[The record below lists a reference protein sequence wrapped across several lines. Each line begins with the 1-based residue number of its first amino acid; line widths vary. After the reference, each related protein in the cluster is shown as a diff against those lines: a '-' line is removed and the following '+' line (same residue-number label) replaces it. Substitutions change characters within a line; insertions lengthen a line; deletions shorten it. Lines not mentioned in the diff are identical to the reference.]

1 MFVFVLNDCC
11 AQKQDGSVLFE
22 HISFKLNRN
31 DRLALIGEEG
41 NGKSTLLKV
50 CCGIDTDPI
59 TVKYTKCYHDEK
71 IGILPQRMDQKWSK
85 STILEYLLKDEPED
99 EIEIERYN
107 ECVNYEQLWVSMK
120 GQVSF
125 LYREQHIETLSGGEK
140 VRIQLLKLIAQK
152 CTMLALDE
160 PTNDLDISTLQW
172 LEDIILRF
180 DGPVLFVS
188 HDEMLLRRCANRVL
202 HLELRNK
209 KSKAVSTLYEGP
221 YDQYVKERL
230 DGLRRAEHQAA
241 SEKRAYRKKMDRLN
255 DLYNAVHHA
264 QNSVSRQ
271 DPFTAANIKRKMHS
285 VNAMKNR
292 IENEG
297 YSKTDTVE
305 EAIELIFED
314 SWLPA
319 SKVILELNN
328 QTLRIH
334 DRVLIEKYDFSLHG
348 QDHIVLMGNNGSGKS
363 CLLKEFRNRLEN
375 REDIIVGYM
384 PQNYEDLMDMNQTP
398 IEFLN
403 LSSDVLDTQISR
415 DLLGSLNFKAE
426 EMSHSLK
433 KLSDGQKAKIYFAK
447 FVKRKCNVLLLDE
460 PTRNL
465 SPMSQP
471 VIHEL
476 INSFEGCVF
485 CISHD
490 RWLIEQCFDTQLIL
504 KDKQLNKIII

>member
-1 MFVFVLNDCC
+1 MFILTDCC
-11 AQKQDGSVLFE
+11 GQKQDGSVLFE
-22 HISFKLNRN
+22 HISFKLNKN

-50 CCGIDTDPI
+50 CCGLETDPLS
-59 TVKYTKCYHDEK
+59 VKYTKLFHDEK

-99 EIEIERYN
+99 DIEISRYN
-107 ECVNYEQLWVSMK
+107 ECAQFEQLWVKMK

-125 LYREQHIETLSGGEK
+125 LYRDQLIETLSGGEK

-209 KSKAVSTLYEGP
+209 KSKAVSTLFEGS

-230 DGLRRAEHQAA
+230 DGLRRVEHQAA
-241 SEKRAYRKKMDRLN
+241 SEKRTYRKKMDRLN
-255 DLYNAVHHA
+255 DLYNAVRHA
-264 QNSVSRQ
+264 QNSISRQ
-271 DPFTAANIKRKMHS
+271 DPFTAAAIKRKMHS
-285 VNAMKNR
+285 VNAMKDR

-297 YSKTDTVE
+297 YTKSDTVE

-319 SKVILELNN
+319 SKVVLELK
-328 QTLRIH
+328 QRKLVIG
-334 DRVLIEKYDFSLHG
+334 DRVLIEDYDFSLYG
-348 QDHIVLMGNNGSGKS
+348 QDHVVLMGDNGSGKS
-363 CLLKEFRNRLEN
+363 CLMKSIKTELE
-375 REDIIVGYM
+375 RRDDILVGYM
-384 PQNYEDLMDMNQTP
+384 PQNYEDLMDMDQTP
-398 IEFLN
+398 IEFLS
-403 LSSDVLDTQISR
+403 LSSDVQDTQISR

-426 EMSHSLK
+426 EMSHPLK

-447 FVKRKCNVLLLDE
+447 FVKMRCNVLLLDE

-490 RWLIEQCFDTQLIL
+490 RWLIEQCFETQWIL
-504 KDKQLNKIII
+504 KDKQLNKMII

>member
-1 MFVFVLNDCC
+1 MFVLNDCC

-22 HISFKLNRN
+22 HISFKLNRH

-50 CCGIDTDPI
+50 CCGLEPDPLSI
-59 TVKYTKCYHDEK
+59 QYSKCHHDEK
-71 IGILPQRMDQKWSK
+71 IGFLPQRLDQKWSK
-85 STILEYLLKDEPED
+85 CTILEYLLKDEPED

-107 ECVNYEQLWVSMK
+107 ECVNYEQLWVRMK
-120 GQVSF
+120 GKVSF
-125 LYREQHIETLSGGEK
+125 LYRDQLIETLSGGEK
-140 VRIQLLKLIAQK
+140 VRIQLLKLMAEK

-160 PTNDLDISTLQW
+160 PTNDLDISTLNW
-172 LEDIILRF
+172 LEDIILNF

-209 KSKAVSTLYEGP
+209 KSKAVSTLFEGS
-221 YDQYVKERL
+221 YDHYVRERL
-230 DGLRRAEHQAA
+230 DGLRRIEHQAA

-271 DPFTAANIKRKMHS
+271 DPFTAANIKRKMHA
-285 VNAMKNR
+285 VNAMKDR

-297 YSKTDTVE
+297 YTKSDTVE

-319 SKVILELNN
+319 SKVILELDN
-328 QTLRIH
+328 QKLLMNE
-334 DRVLIEKYDFSLHG
+334 RVLIENYDFSLYG
-348 QDHIVLMGNNGSGKS
+348 QDHVVLMGDNGSGKS
-363 CLLKEFRNRLEN
+363 CLMKSIRSHLED
-375 REDIIVGYM
+375 REDIVLGYM

-398 IEFLN
+398 VEFLS
-403 LSSDVLDTQISR
+403 LSSDGEDHQMSR

-426 EMSHSLK
+426 EMSHPLK

-447 FVKRKCNVLLLDE
+447 FVKMKCNVLLLDE

-504 KDKQLNKIII
+504 KDKQLNKIIL